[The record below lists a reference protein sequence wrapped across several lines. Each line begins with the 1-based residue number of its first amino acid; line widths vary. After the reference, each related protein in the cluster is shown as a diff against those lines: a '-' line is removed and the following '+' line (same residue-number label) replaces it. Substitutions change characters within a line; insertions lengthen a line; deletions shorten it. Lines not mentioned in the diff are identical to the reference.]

1 MPALQ
6 RWTLTAVCVATAILM
21 LDIAV
26 VNTALPAL
34 AADLDTDL
42 HTLKWVI
49 DAYALALGS
58 VVLTA
63 GSLADRFGRRRLYAC
78 GVTVFTL
85 SSIACAVAP
94 TIGVLNVA
102 RAVQGVGAAAMFSVS
117 LALLANAF
125 PTAGERGG
133 ALATYGATIGASFAI
148 GPFVGGVLTELLGWQ
163 WVFLLN
169 VPIGA
174 ACLWMAATKLRESRD
189 PHPRRVDVPGQVTM
203 VGGLLG
209 LVYGL
214 LRAAEHGWQDGVV
227 LGALGAAVVL
237 LLAFAAIEARTR
249 EPMLPFALL
258 RRPGFA
264 GAQVSAFAISA
275 GLFAVFIYLMLY
287 LQRVLDLSP
296 IEAGLTIVPGTVL
309 NLLCAAATRP
319 LGRFVR
325 PAQLVVGALA
335 LVSLGLVLMTLAGPD
350 SSWLAIQPG
359 FCLAM
364 IGTGLF
370 NPAVSALT
378 LAVPEHQSGLASG
391 IHDTARQAGTAV
403 GVAALGTLIPAGD
416 VAPAVFVDGF
426 RDALLAGG
434 LVTALA
440 TLLALAAARPRVRAT
455 SGEPQLQ
462 PR

>member
-1 MPALQ
+1 VSPLQ

-34 AADLDTDL
+34 AADLGTDL
-42 HTLKWVI
+42 HALKWVI

-63 GSLADRFGRRRLYAC
+63 GSLADRFGRRRLYTL
-78 GVTVFTL
+78 GVALFTL
-85 SSIACAVAP
+85 SSVACAAAP

-125 PTAGERGG
+125 PSAAGRHG

-148 GPFVGGVLTELLGWQ
+148 GPFVGGVLTELFGWQ

-174 ACLWMAATKLRESRD
+174 ACLWMAAEKLRESRD
-189 PHPRRVDVPGQVTM
+189 PHPRRVDVPGQVTLI
-203 VGGLLG
+203 GGLFS
-209 LVYGL
+209 LVFGL
-214 LRAAEHGWQDGVV
+214 LRAAEHGWDDGLV
-227 LGALGAAVVL
+227 LGTLGAAVA
-237 LLAFAAIEARTR
+237 LLAGFVAIEARTR
-249 EPMLPFALL
+249 EPMLPLELL

-275 GLFAVFIYLMLY
+275 GLFAIFIYLMLY
-287 LQRVLDLSP
+287 LQRVLGLSP
-296 IEAGLTIVPGTVL
+296 IQAGLTIVPGTVL
-309 NLLCAAATRP
+309 NLLCAAATQP
-319 LGRFVR
+319 LARIVR
-325 PAQLVVGALA
+325 PATLVAGALA
-335 LVSLGLVLMTLAGPD
+335 LVTIGLGLMTLAGPD

-403 GVAALGTLIPAGD
+403 GVAALGTLIPAGA
-416 VAPAVFVDGF
+416 VAPAEFVDGF
-426 RDALLAGG
+426 QDALLAGG
-434 LVTALA
+434 ALTAVAALV
-440 TLLALAAARPRVRAT
+440 AARPRLRRA
-455 SGEPQLQ
+455 SAEPQPQ
-462 PR
+462 SR